1 MRDYTKIKNH
11 CDEEL
16 KLFLFSQDINI
27 IEKFI
32 NNPQKETLKQPE
44 IISDAVFC
52 LKLL

>member
-1 MRDYTKIKNH
+1 M
-11 CDEEL
+11 
-16 KLFLFSQDINI
+16 FLFSEDINI

-44 IISDAVFC
+44 RISDAVFC

>member
-32 NNPQKETLKQPE
+32 NNPQKETLK
-44 IISDAVFC
+44 
-52 LKLL
+52 

>member
-16 KLFLFSQDINI
+16 KLFLFSKDINI

-44 IISDAVFC
+44 IMSDAVFC
-52 LKLL
+52 LKLV